1 MDYTLSTFS
10 GGVSHVG
17 QGFVECLGSWFLLGE
32 QGLMY
37 MMVIDYFYSV
47 SHIFKMLFHQLRNLA
62 SCFRNALVFYCI
74 VFLTFFLQHIVC
86 RGAKTPHF
94 KNKPPILGKR
104 PFLKIPDPPLFSR
117 QNFQVTYN
125 LQLSLLQLTRRNH
138 DKSVIAIPQ
147 SLRE

>member
-1 MDYTLSTFS
+1 MEW
-10 GGVSHVG
+10 GGKG
-17 QGFVECLGSWFLLGE
+17 GERFVECLGSWFLLGE

-37 MMVIDYFYSV
+37 TMVIDYFYSV

-94 KNKPPILGKR
+94 KNKPHILGKR
-104 PFLKIPDPPLFSR
+104 PFLKIPEPPLLYFQGKIFKWPTIYSWVYFSSR
-117 QNFQVTYN
+117 GATMTRA
-125 LQLSLLQLTRRNH
+125 LSQFHSHLGNE
-138 DKSVIAIPQ
+138 SAASP
-147 SLRE
+147 